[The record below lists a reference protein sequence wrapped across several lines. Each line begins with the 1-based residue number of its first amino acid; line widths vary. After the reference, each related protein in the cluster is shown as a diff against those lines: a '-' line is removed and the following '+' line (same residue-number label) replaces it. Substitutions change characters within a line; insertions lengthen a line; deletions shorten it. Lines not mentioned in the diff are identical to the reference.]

1 MFGELD
7 VKSIK
12 SILQFLRPKDLARF
26 SCVSKEAY
34 LFSQAMKSMTHCRLI
49 EDIRETLQFHH
60 FFIKERKLKGS
71 EILTDRLSQKD
82 LKYIQ
87 AAKEK
92 LDLWYDTCV
101 RYFGSEYQFKKT
113 MRLSEKDPLQ
123 LKLQDIVCDKMRG
136 ENMRGYPYFVSTKK
150 KKIKVYLWDGS
161 WELILQIPR
170 YHIREVCS
178 EASESISQASLPSSS
193 GSYYETPKSQL

>member
-1 MFGELD
+1 MFGGLD

-12 SILQFLRPKDLARF
+12 SILQFLRPEELARF
-26 SCVSKEAY
+26 SYVSKEAY

-60 FFIKERKLKGS
+60 FFIQERKLKGS
-71 EILTDRLSQKD
+71 EILNDPLSKKD
-82 LKYIQ
+82 LKQIQ
-87 AAKEK
+87 AAKAK
-92 LDLWYDTCV
+92 LELWYDTCI
-101 RYFGSEYQFKKT
+101 RYFGSEYQFKKII
-113 MRLSEKDPLQ
+113 RLSEKNPLQ

-136 ENMRGYPYFVSTKK
+136 EDKRGYPYFVSTGK
-150 KKIKVYLWDGS
+150 KKIKVYLWNGS
-161 WELILQIPR
+161 WELILQIPK